1 MAELERPT
9 IQLADASGP
18 QPLSDESNYKFL
30 QQIFDAKE
38 RDPLAK
44 AGYDVDAVFQILE
57 GKKGYSAYGAY
68 GSDLAQQPDI
78 IPNPMGTS
86 INHAIAFFYLTA
98 LGLITYLK
106 EKNYS
111 KTLFLLLSLSIL
123 LEISH
128 FIIPNRS
135 FQLLD
140 LFANLLGTLLAIV
153 IIFFYKRLKNGK
165 I

>member
-1 MAELERPT
+1 MKE
-9 IQLADASGP
+9 I
-18 QPLSDESNYKFL
+18 KFFKVRYL
-30 QQIFDAKE
+30 YYFSLISLLVLYLF
-38 RDPLAK
+38 PGSLI
-44 AGYDVDAVFQILE
+44 GYFL
-57 GKKGYSAYGAY
+57 YGN
-68 GSDLAQQPDI
+68 LAQQLDI
-78 IPNPMGTS
+78 IPNPIGTS
-86 INHAIAFFYLTA
+86 INHAIAFFYLTT

-140 LFANLLGTLLAIV
+140 LFANLLGTFIAIV